1 MMTTYS
7 KFSISLAVSEAAK
20 ALGYELREQQSKV
33 AESFTSGR
41 DVFVSLPTGSGKT
54 LCYSVLPGTFD
65 RLRETSSP
73 SSIIIVVSPLSALMR
88 DQVSSL
94 EKKGLSSICVEG
106 ALTSDNDMANIATGR
121 KN

>member
-7 KFSISLAVSEAAK
+7 KFSISLAAGAAK

-33 AESFTSGR
+33 AERFTSGR

-106 ALTSDNDMANIATGR
+106 ALTSDNR
-121 KN
+121 

>member
-54 LCYSVLPGTFD
+54 AP
-65 RLRETSSP
+65 SP
-73 SSIIIVVSPLSALMR
+73 CNQIMIASLLLLFALSP
-88 DQVSSL
+88 
-94 EKKGLSSICVEG
+94 
-106 ALTSDNDMANIATGR
+106 
-121 KN
+121 

>member
-7 KFSISLAVSEAAK
+7 KFSAKEISLAVSEAAK

-73 SSIIIVVSPLSALMR
+73 SCIIIVVSREGVLQVFQHPL
-88 DQVSSL
+88 
-94 EKKGLSSICVEG
+94 
-106 ALTSDNDMANIATGR
+106 
-121 KN
+121 